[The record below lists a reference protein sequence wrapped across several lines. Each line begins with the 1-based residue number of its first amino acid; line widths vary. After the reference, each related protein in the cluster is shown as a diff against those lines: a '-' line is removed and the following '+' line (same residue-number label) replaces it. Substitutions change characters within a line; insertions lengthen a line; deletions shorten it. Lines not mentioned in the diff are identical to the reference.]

1 MDDLGVKG
9 TRRARVRTRCEF
21 RKRRTKQVGGRDDL
35 QGGRRRKEV
44 TQKLKEKRVPGG
56 VDLLWQKDPSKT
68 MKEKREGGGRKG
80 FGGERRWTKGVGSHS
95 EAISGH
101 VTRINLAT
109 RIFFWLVRENQTFD
123 KASNDSLMFCSFLSF
138 RRWALISIQKNLYVN
153 YCRLIL
159 MTKKKFTIKILEYI
173 SCYKFS

>member
-35 QGGRRRKEV
+35 QDSRRRKEV

-123 KASNDSLMFCSFLSF
+123 KASNDSLMFCTFLSF
-138 RRWALISIQKNLYVN
+138 SRMGIDLY
-153 YCRLIL
+153 
-159 MTKKKFTIKILEYI
+159 TKKPVCKLLSIDLDDKKEIYYKNIGT

>member
-21 RKRRTKQVGGRDDL
+21 RKRGTKQVGGRDDL

-123 KASNDSLMFCSFLSF
+123 KASNDILMFCTFLSF
-138 RRWALISIQKNLYVN
+138 SRMGIDLYTKKPV
-153 YCRLIL
+153 CKLLLIL
-159 MTKKKFTIKILEYI
+159 MTKKKFTIKILEPLVI
-173 SCYKFS
+173 SFHD